1 MSFAVVFPG
10 QGSQSLKMMDGFLE
24 CEVVQETFQIAKEVL
39 QVDFLAMLQEATAD
53 NINSTINTQ
62 PLLLTA
68 GVAIYNSWL
77 HNGGIKPDIVAGH
90 SLGEWSALVASGVVT
105 FKDALKLVKIRASL
119 MQQAVKPG
127 EGSMVAVIGLDDEI
141 IVNICNQVAQHT
153 NGVVAAVNFNSPG
166 QVVIAGG
173 KDSVAVAMEQL
184 KANGARK
191 LVVLPMSVPSHC
203 LLLKPASEKLHEALA
218 KVTFNSPQ
226 IKVIHNFNVE
236 SYDNV
241 DLIKEAL
248 VKQLYSPVLW
258 TQTINKIVSNN
269 IVKIVEF
276 GQGKV
281 LSGLNKR
288 INETIV
294 SGNLNAYDN
303 IAMIKELV
311 I

>member
-276 GQGKV
+276 GPGKV

>member
-24 CEVVQETFQIAKEVL
+24 CEVVQQTFKIAKDEL
-39 QVDFLAMLQEATAD
+39 QIDFLAMLQEPTAD

-77 HNGGIKPDIVAGH
+77 HNGGVKPDIVAGH
-90 SLGEWSALVASGVVT
+90 SLGEWSALVASGVLT

-127 EGSMVAVIGLDDEI
+127 EGSMVAVIGLDDET
-141 IVNICNQVAQHT
+141 IVNICNQVAQQT

-166 QVVIAGG
+166 QVVIAGS

-203 LLLKPASEKLHEALA
+203 LLLKPASEKLDAAL
-218 KVTFNSPQ
+218 TNISFNSPQ

-276 GQGKV
+276 GPGKV

-303 IAMIKELV
+303 IATIKELV